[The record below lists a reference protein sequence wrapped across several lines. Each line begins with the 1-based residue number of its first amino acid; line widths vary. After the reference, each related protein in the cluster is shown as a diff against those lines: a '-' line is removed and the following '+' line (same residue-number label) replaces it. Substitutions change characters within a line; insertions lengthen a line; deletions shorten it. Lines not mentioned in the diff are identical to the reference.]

1 MGLWEI
7 GPSPRQKTDD
17 FWNIPDALEAEIRAR
32 DKNCVYCGVVL
43 LHKLP
48 RGSPRKALATW
59 EHIINDAR
67 IVTRENIALCCCSCN
82 SSKGQKVL
90 VDWLRSN
97 YCAKRGIQG
106 GSVAKVIKDALEL
119 AGNSSSGP

>member
-1 MGLWEI
+1 MN
-7 GPSPRQKTDD
+7 S
-17 FWNIPDALEAEIRAR
+17 WNIPDPLEDEIRAR

-82 SSKGQKVL
+82 ASKGQKAL
-90 VDWLRSN
+90 VDWLQST
-97 YCAKRGIQG
+97 YCKKLCIHEDN
-106 GSVAKVIKDALEL
+106 VAQVVKEALALALDALKRR
-119 AGNSSSGP
+119 A